1 MNNDRRI
8 LATLL
13 VLLSISGCASDPM
26 FDEFARSMPPVPA
39 DDGRIYIYRITT
51 VGDVIRPSVRIDGEP
66 VARTIPNGFFYV
78 DLPAGEYEISAAR
91 NTENVLPVRLETGD
105 EKYVRLDVTIGIASW
120 LITPMLV
127 SADVAN
133 KEMKNTAYTGETGAS
148 SQ

>member
-1 MNNDRRI
+1 MNSDRQI

-13 VLLSISGCASDPM
+13 VLLSIFGCASDPT
-26 FDEFARSMPPVPA
+26 FDEYARSMPPVPA

-66 VARTIPNGFFYV
+66 VARAKPNGFFYL

-91 NTENVLPVRLETGD
+91 NTEIVLPVRLETGD

-120 LITPMLV
+120 QFTPMLV
-127 SADVAN
+127 SVDVAN
-133 KEMKNTAYTGETGAS
+133 DEMKNTAYTSEKGAAT
-148 SQ
+148 Q